1 MTPSER
7 ISVISEISRG
17 LSEAEWPLIDL
28 TLKQFSL
35 PWTDQWS
42 GDKEAYIIQMIEDAD
57 DEKLL
62 ELAHH
67 VGIEVGRHNVGIDPP
82 FWKGGHLRLF
92 LSHLADHREFAGS
105 LKEELYNYGISCFV
119 AHDDIE
125 ATAEWEDQILLAL
138 STCEVLIALLH
149 SGFKSS
155 NWTDQEVGFC
165 MGRGIPSFS
174 VRFDQDP
181 YGFVGRFQAFNGAK
195 KSPEDLAK
203 EIFDKLRTHKQT
215 ERRMAEIVVARFE
228 HSHSFQNA
236 KSNMRLLEE
245 LGTWKPS
252 FSDRIREAVASN
264 SQVSHSWGVP
274 ERVEALC
281 KKWGS

>member
-7 ISVISEISRG
+7 ISVISEIASR
-17 LSEAEWPLIDL
+17 LSGAEWPLIDL
-28 TLKQFSL
+28 TLKQFGL

-42 GDKEAYIIQMIEDAD
+42 GEKGAYVIQMIEDAD

-67 VGIEVGRHNVGIDPP
+67 VGIEVGVQNVGIDPP
-82 FWKGGHLRLF
+82 FWKDGHLRLF
-92 LSHLADHREFAGS
+92 LSHLAENREFAGA
-105 LKEELYNYGISCFV
+105 LKEELDEYGISCFV

-125 ATAEWEDQILLAL
+125 PTAEWEDQILLAL
-138 STCEVLIALLH
+138 STSEVLIALLH

-181 YGFVGRFQAFNGAK
+181 YGFIGRFQAFNGDR

-215 ERRMAEIVVARFE
+215 ERRMAEIIVTRFE
-228 HSHSFQNA
+228 NSYSFQNA

-245 LGTWKPS
+245 LGIWNPG
-252 FSDRIREAVASN
+252 FSERVRGAAHSN
-264 SQVSHSWGVP
+264 SQVAGSWGVP
-274 ERVEALC
+274 GRVEALC
-281 KKWGS
+281 QKWEA